1 MPDEF
6 ERFVRALGRPYGGTF
21 LLDRQEVKQTGRVR
35 ALSLE
40 SPFHS
45 ALNGLVIRSDVQEG
59 SAQVVVGKGRIEMQT
74 LRDGHWRDPGQGGS
88 EG

>member
-35 ALSLE
+35 ALSVE
-40 SPFHS
+40 SPFPFG
-45 ALNGLVIRSDVQEG
+45 AER
-59 SAQVVVGKGRIEMQT
+59 T
-74 LRDGHWRDPGQGGS
+74 RDS
-88 EG
+88 K